1 MATEESNIVANIL
14 IKTAPLATLFKN
26 VRGCFR
32 SMDGERIVQAGLQ
45 PKGSGDLI
53 GIRSVKITQDMVG
66 KTIGQFVCIE
76 CKTSKGAVRPEQKN
90 YIEFIQSKGGIA
102 GIARSPEDAIQL
114 LSEN

>member
-1 MATEESNIVANIL
+1 MAISESNIVSNIM
-14 IKTAPLATLFKN
+14 IRTAPLATLFKN

-76 CKTSKGAVRPEQKN
+76 CKTSKGAIRPEQKN
-90 YIEFIQSKGGIA
+90 YIDFIQSKGGLA
-102 GIARSPEDAIQL
+102 AVCRSEADAIKL
-114 LSEN
+114 LS

>member
-1 MATEESNIVANIL
+1 MIR
-14 IKTAPLATLFKN
+14 TAPLATLFKN

-76 CKTSKGAVRPEQKN
+76 CKTSKGAIRPEQKN
-90 YIEFIQSKGGIA
+90 YIDFIQSKGGLA
-102 GIARSPEDAIQL
+102 AVCRSEADAIKL
-114 LSEN
+114 LS